1 MKGKPI
7 EIDCREC
14 ANCTGHSCKK
24 FGDDAAEAVKK
35 CANTAFRSYRK
46 REQEEN
52 CKDLSADDRA
62 HLRECRMFHY
72 GLGIGGEYES

>member
-35 CANTAFRSYRK
+35 CASTAFRSYRK
-46 REQEEN
+46 RQ
-52 CKDLSADDRA
+52 
-62 HLRECRMFHY
+62 
-72 GLGIGGEYES
+72 IGGEDES